1 MSKLIPIFA
10 SARTAAALFDIPEA
24 KFMELVEAG
33 HLPPATPIGGGVKR
47 WDVALLKRIASGDAA
62 EEGGMEW

>member
-1 MSKLIPIFA
+1 MTKLTPLFA

-33 HLPPATPIGGGVKR
+33 HLPRATPIGGGVKR
-47 WDVALLKRIASGDAA
+47 WDVALLKKIATGAAA
-62 EEGGMEW
+62 EEGEMEW